1 MEWIFLLAGVAFLIF
16 AAWMNN
22 DNNRGGGG
30 SAVVC
35 G

>member
-1 MEWIFLLAGVAFLIF
+1 MEWIFLLGCLMLIGF
-16 AAWMNN
+16 GIWH
-22 DNNRGGGG
+22 DNNGGGGG

>member
-1 MEWIFLLAGVAFLIF
+1 MEWIFLLGCLAVIGFGI
-16 AAWMNN
+16 WN
-22 DNNRGGGG
+22 DNNNNGGGGG